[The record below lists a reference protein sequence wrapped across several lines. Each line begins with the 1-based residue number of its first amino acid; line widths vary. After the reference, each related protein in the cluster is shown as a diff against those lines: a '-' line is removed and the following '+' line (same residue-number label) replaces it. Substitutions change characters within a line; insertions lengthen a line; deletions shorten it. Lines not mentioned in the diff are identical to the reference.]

1 MKPSDRYLK
10 FVQWSDADAAYVG
23 FCPDLFPYG
32 AVCHGAT
39 EPEAFVALCEFV
51 EETVEDA
58 VTEGLP
64 LPELRTRPMREVKE
78 A

>member
-32 AVCHGAT
+32 GVCHSAT
-39 EPEAFVALCEFV
+39 EPEAFAVLCGMV
-51 EETVEDA
+51 QETVEDA
-58 VTEGLP
+58 AAEGLP
-64 LPELRTRPMREVKE
+64 LPEPRTRPMREVE
-78 A
+78 AA

>member
-32 AVCHGAT
+32 AVCHSKT
-39 EPEAFVALCEFV
+39 EPEAFAALCGMV
-51 EETVEDA
+51 QETVEDA
-58 VTEGLP
+58 TTGGLP
-64 LPELRTRPMREVKE
+64 LPEPRTRPMREVE
-78 A
+78 AA